1 MKPGDTGGSCY
12 RCGHKTTLI
21 GYSHVVIGVSCPHCS
36 LVVTPYADAMDIDEA
51 KEEFDDEHDVE
62 AAYKEYCEGIGCT
75 TH

>member
-1 MKPGDTGGSCY
+1 
-12 RCGHKTTLI
+12 
-21 GYSHVVIGVSCPHCS
+21 
-36 LVVTPYADAMDIDEA
+36 MDIDEA